1 MIKNSSVFLE
11 VLEKSHS
18 QIFHFSLLE
27 NKEIADQILTIIKT
41 IFLKINHHGAEISV
55 IWLVERNA
63 IKRY

>member
-41 IFLKINHHGAEISV
+41 IFLKINHHGAEILV
-55 IWLVERNA
+55 I
-63 IKRY
+63 